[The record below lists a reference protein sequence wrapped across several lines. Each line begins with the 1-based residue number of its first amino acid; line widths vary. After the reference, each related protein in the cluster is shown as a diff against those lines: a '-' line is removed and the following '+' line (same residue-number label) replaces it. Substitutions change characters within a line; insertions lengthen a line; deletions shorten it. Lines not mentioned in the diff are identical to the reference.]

1 MAVLSVALIKKEV
14 RDELKKEQDQKI
26 QPIDKRVGLM
36 EKQMTELRKIVKDLE
51 KK

>member
-14 RDELKKEQDQKI
+14 RDELNKEQDQKI
-26 QPIDKRVGLM
+26 QPIDKCVALL
-36 EKQMTELRKIVKDLE
+36 EKQVTEFRKIVKDLQ